1 MTLNKNCNNIYVCVT
16 TVAILIC
23 AVARKKKNRKEKKR
37 LVACFYIKNARFL
50 FSICLIVFINVII
63 TEILVYRQKEN
74 YRYHIPFILTN
85 LLNT

>member
-1 MTLNKNCNNIYVCVT
+1 MYVSQQLQFLS
-16 TVAILIC
+16 ALLRG
-23 AVARKKKNRKEKKR
+23 RKRTGKKKKR